1 MQAIVLLGA
10 VIIAGFVIADWRAFT
25 RISHTALGYGLAI
38 ARQQDRLRFTSSDF
52 GADRRLRLGHGVA
65 QQYPEHHAI
74 MLLPELKRFGISFRT
89 AWPLNGV
96 VYYDSLKVDAEIR
109 LVKRIPW
116 SSAVLTFLWFLTV
129 AGGLIAYLVSYA
141 QAGGFESASGAF
153 LAVAL
158 GGLGLLVFLFG
169 LIVVVAA
176 YWLEDKRLMVLY
188 RELRSALG
196 APHIEQPIV

>member
-1 MQAIVLLGA
+1 MQAVFLLGA
-10 VIIAGFVIADWRAFT
+10 VIIVGFVIADWRAFT

-38 ARQQDRLRFTSSDF
+38 ARQQDRLRLTPCDF
-52 GADRRLRLGHGVA
+52 GADGRLRLGHGVA

-74 MLLPELKRFGISFRT
+74 MLLPELRRFGINFRT

-96 VYYDSLKVDAEIR
+96 VYYDSLKDNAEIR

-116 SSAVLTFLWFLTV
+116 SSAVLTLLWFLTV

-141 QAGGFESASGAF
+141 QAGGFASASGAL
-153 LAVAL
+153 LAAAL

-169 LIVVVAA
+169 LLVVVAA

-188 RELRSALG
+188 HELRAALG
-196 APHIEQPIV
+196 ASHVEQPSS